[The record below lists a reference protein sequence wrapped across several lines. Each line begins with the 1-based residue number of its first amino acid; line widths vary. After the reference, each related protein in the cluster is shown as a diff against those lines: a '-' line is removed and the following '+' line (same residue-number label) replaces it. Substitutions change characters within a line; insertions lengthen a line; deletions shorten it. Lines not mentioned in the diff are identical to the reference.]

1 MRKPIVNFEELR
13 IRPYVPS
20 DTLLKFHSS
29 NAFFRGVRGPFG
41 SGKSSGCVLEI
52 LSRAMEQKPFHGV
65 RCSQWIALR
74 NTYNDLL
81 LTTLKIWSEWIPVA
95 IAPVRESTPIQ
106 SHLECALADGT
117 RLDLTLIFM
126 SFDHP
131 DDIRKLKSVNA
142 TGLWLN
148 EASELSEE
156 CLQAATP
163 RAGRFP
169 SEDDGG
175 CTWHGIIAD
184 TNSPDDSNWWYRLSE
199 IDKPQGYEFF
209 DQPPAMIE
217 LHSNTDTLGISPL
230 DVRAGST
237 YVPNDGTHGL
247 PPAEN
252 ISHLSG
258 GFQYYV
264 DLVQAKPRE
273 WVSVFILNQFG
284 STRSGKVVY
293 PEYLDAIHHSPKPL
307 VPSPGLV
314 LYVGWDF
321 GLSVSCVF
329 AQLTVKGQL
338 KILREISGED
348 IGIQRFLRDY
358 FKPCIT
364 QYYPNYSL
372 MMTGDPA
379 GAQRSQSTEQT
390 CFGIFAEEGFPNV
403 TAAATN
409 EFAARR
415 ESVVWFLTHLSSE
428 GSAFLM
434 DPSCVMLRK
443 GFLRTYCYRKMR
455 VEAAQQYTLR
465 PDKNQYS
472 HLQDALQYLCMF
484 LRNAGYSYE
493 RQTVRLPGGPGGIGN
508 QELPVTA
515 ESNLAWS

>member
-20 DTLLKFHSS
+20 ETLLKFHSS

-199 IDKPQGYEFF
+199 IDKP
-209 DQPPAMIE
+209 
-217 LHSNTDTLGISPL
+217 
-230 DVRAGST
+230 
-237 YVPNDGTHGL
+237 
-247 PPAEN
+247 
-252 ISHLSG
+252 
-258 GFQYYV
+258 
-264 DLVQAKPRE
+264 
-273 WVSVFILNQFG
+273 
-284 STRSGKVVY
+284 
-293 PEYLDAIHHSPKPL
+293 
-307 VPSPGLV
+307 
-314 LYVGWDF
+314 
-321 GLSVSCVF
+321 
-329 AQLTVKGQL
+329 
-338 KILREISGED
+338 
-348 IGIQRFLRDY
+348 
-358 FKPCIT
+358 
-364 QYYPNYSL
+364 
-372 MMTGDPA
+372 
-379 GAQRSQSTEQT
+379 
-390 CFGIFAEEGFPNV
+390 
-403 TAAATN
+403 
-409 EFAARR
+409 
-415 ESVVWFLTHLSSE
+415 
-428 GSAFLM
+428 
-434 DPSCVMLRK
+434 
-443 GFLRTYCYRKMR
+443 
-455 VEAAQQYTLR
+455 
-465 PDKNQYS
+465 
-472 HLQDALQYLCMF
+472 
-484 LRNAGYSYE
+484 
-493 RQTVRLPGGPGGIGN
+493 
-508 QELPVTA
+508 
-515 ESNLAWS
+515 

>member
-1 MRKPIVNFEELR
+1 MIKRNNAAELAALTL
-13 IRPYVPS
+13 RPYKAS
-20 DTLLKFHSS
+20 STGLKFHTSQ
-29 NAFFRGVRGPFG
+29 AFLRAVRGPYG
-41 SGKSSGCVLEI
+41 SGKSSMMVIEI
-52 LSRAMEQKPFHGV
+52 LSRAFEQTPFHGIRKSRWV
-65 RCSQWIALR
+65 ILR
-74 NTYNDLL
+74 NTFPELS
-81 LTTLKIWSEWIPVA
+81 LTTLKTWTSWVPTSL
-95 IAPVRESTPIQ
+95 APVRESVPMQARLQCSLTDHTQ
-106 SHLECALADGT
+106 VDLEV
-117 RLDLTLIFM
+117 IFL
-126 SFDHP
+126 SFDHE
-131 DDIRKLKSVNA
+131 DDIRKLKSLEV
-142 TGLWLN
+142 TGAWLN
-148 EASELSEE
+148 ECSELPEE
-156 CLQAATP
+156 CLTSVSA
-163 RAGRFP
+163 RVGRYP
-169 SEDDGG
+169 AKDEGG
-175 CTWHGIIAD
+175 CSWHGIVMD
-184 TNSPDDSNWWYRLSE
+184 TNSMEDSNWYFRIAE
-199 IDKPQGYEFF
+199 IDKPAGYEFF
-209 DQPPAMIE
+209 VQPPAIIE
-217 LHSNTDTLGISPL
+217 VGARDPAASPL
-230 DVRAGST
+230 SVSATST
-237 YVPNDGTHGL
+237 YLPNDGTHGL
-247 PPAEN
+247 PVAEN
-252 ISHLSG
+252 IENLPG
-258 GFQYYV
+258 GFQYYMDMV
-264 DLVQAKPRE
+264 AGKSRE
-273 WVSVFILNQFG
+273 WIAVYLLNSYG

-493 RQTVRLPGGPGGIGN
+493 KQTIRLPGGPGGIGN